1 MATVVTMPKLGLTM
15 TEGTIEKWLKQE
27 GDRVEKGE
35 PLICILTEKISYEYE
50 SPSSGVLRKTLCGV
64 NEVISVS
71 EPIAIIAGAEEDI
84 SNLALLQVP
93 AAHRKEEQPRDI
105 MAGSIPS
112 EERRILASPLA
123 KKVAQEKG
131 VDLSKIV
138 GSGPGGRITQED
150 VLKAAQAAVEPTV
163 PAEISAPEVIP
174 VTGIRRTIGQRMTES
189 KKNIPHFY
197 LSVEVEMSK
206 FMELRKR
213 LSESIEKEKGVRVSV
228 TDLLVKVVAHALQK
242 QPLVNST
249 FDGQHIRLLKEINI
263 GVAMAGK
270 DGLIVPVIRRANECS
285 ISDISSRTKALNQ
298 RLQNGTLSLD
308 DVTGGTFTLSNLG
321 MYGIDF
327 FTAIINPPQCV
338 ILAVGKV
345 SKKPVAINDE
355 VVVRPMMWMTLS
367 VDHRILDGKQ
377 AAEFLGE
384 IRSLVENP
392 YLLLA

>member
-1 MATVVTMPKLGLTM
+1 MATVVMMPKLGLTM

-35 PLICILTEKISYEYE
+35 PLVCILTEKISYEYE
-50 SPSSGVLRKTLCGV
+50 SPFSGVLRKILGGV
-64 NEVISVS
+64 NEVVS
-71 EPIAIIAGAEEDI
+71 ITEPIAIIAGAEEDI
-84 SNLALLQVP
+84 SNLALSQTP
-93 AAHRKEEQPRDI
+93 APQMKEERLPEI
-105 MAGSIPS
+105 SAGSNPS
-112 EERRILASPLA
+112 EDKRVLASPLA
-123 KKVAQEKG
+123 RRIAQEKG

-138 GSGPGGRITQED
+138 GTGPGGRITQDD
-150 VLKAAQAAVEPTV
+150 VLKAFQTKGKPSV
-163 PAEISAPEVIP
+163 PLEISAPEVIP
-174 VTGIRRTIGQRMTES
+174 VSGIRRTIGQRMSES

-197 LSVEVEMSK
+197 LSIEVDMTK
-206 FMELRKR
+206 FIELRKQM
-213 LSESIEKEKGVRVSV
+213 SESIEKEKGVRVSV

-249 FDGQHIRLLKEINI
+249 FEGQHIKLCREINI

-285 ISDISSRTKALNQ
+285 IGEISSRTKDLNQ
-298 RLQNGTLSLD
+298 RLQDGTLSLD
-308 DVTGGTFTLSNLG
+308 NVTGGTFTLSNLG
-321 MYGIDF
+321 MYGIDL

-345 SKKPVAINDE
+345 SNKPVAMNDQ
-355 VVVRPMMWMTLS
+355 VVIKPMMWMTLS

-392 YLLLA
+392 HLLLV